1 MLEQLRQASFQLLSR
16 NHQVKPFPCFDKAR
30 SLFDKLVLLPDM
42 LNAFNIG
49 NAIKAG
55 GAQTTFGRI
64 VQNDSVYVRPTM
76 LIIG

>member
-1 MLEQLRQASFQLLSR
+1 MLEQLRQASFRLLSG
-16 NHQVKPFPCFDKAR
+16 NQVKPFFRLDKAR

-42 LNAFNIG
+42 LNAFNMG

-64 VQNDSVYVRPTM
+64 VQNDPVYVRPTM
-76 LIIG
+76 LTIG